1 MTLTSQNSVVV
12 TILALILGF
21 AVGAFIIIFTTATIL
36 DAFRGIFN
44 GWGAP
49 GHALKVT
56 FDNVGA
62 AYRDMFT
69 GSVVDPSGFWHSLTT
84 GKGWDNTLTPI
95 SETLT
100 YATPLVIVSIGV
112 GISFQ
117 TGLFNIGGNGQ
128 AVLGGI
134 AGAVVGSM
142 IKLPMFLHLP
152 LTLIA
157 GILGGALARAKPG
170 VLNAYTGAHEV
181 IVTKIGRAH

>member
-1 MTLTSQNSVVV
+1 MTLTSQNPIVV
-12 TILALILGF
+12 TILALLLGF
-21 AVGAFIIIFTTATIL
+21 VVGAFIIIFTTATIL
-36 DAFRGIFN
+36 DAYRGFFDS
-44 GWGAP
+44 WGAP

-62 AYRDMFT
+62 AYRVMFT
-69 GSVVDPSGFWHSLTT
+69 GSMIDPAGFWHSLTT

-112 GISFQ
+112 GIAFQ

-142 IKLPMFLHLP
+142 IKLPMIIHLP
-152 LTLIA
+152 LTLVA
-157 GILGGALARAKPG
+157 GILEARSPG
-170 VLNAYTGAHEV
+170 RCPAY
-181 IVTKIGRAH
+181 